1 MSRLLRAVFDT
12 GTLVSAALRAGSAP
26 YLALQLALG
35 ACEIC
40 ASVATLAELERV
52 MRRRK
57 FDRYLEAKLRRNYV
71 ALIRSHASIYA
82 VEKAHAAAAHPACR
96 DPGDNLFLALAL
108 AAEADV
114 IVSSD
119 EDLLVLHPWRNIP
132 ILSPSGFLAWMEDR
146 PRGEGGT

>member
-1 MSRLLRAVFDT
+1 MSRLRRMVFDT
-12 GTLVSAALRAGSAP
+12 STLASAALRAGSAP

-40 ASVATLAELERV
+40 ASEDTLNELARV

-57 FDRYLEAKLRRNYV
+57 FVRYLEAELRRSLV
-71 ALIRSHASIYA
+71 GLIRSHASLYA
-82 VEKAHAAAAHPACR
+82 VEKAHVAAVYPPCR
-96 DPGDNLFLALAL
+96 DPGDTLFLALAL

-146 PRGEGGT
+146 PRGEGGS

>member
-1 MSRLLRAVFDT
+1 MSRPRRAVFDT
-12 GTLVSAALRAGSAP
+12 STLVSAALRAGSAP

-40 ASVATLAELERV
+40 ASEDTLNELARV
-52 MRRRK
+52 LRRGK

-82 VEKAHAAAAHPACR
+82 VEKTHVAAVYPPCR

-114 IVSSD
+114 VVSSD
-119 EDLLVLHPWRNIP
+119 EDLLVLHPWKNVP
-132 ILSPSGFLAWMEDR
+132 ILLPSGFLAWMEDR
-146 PRGEGGT
+146 PRGEGST